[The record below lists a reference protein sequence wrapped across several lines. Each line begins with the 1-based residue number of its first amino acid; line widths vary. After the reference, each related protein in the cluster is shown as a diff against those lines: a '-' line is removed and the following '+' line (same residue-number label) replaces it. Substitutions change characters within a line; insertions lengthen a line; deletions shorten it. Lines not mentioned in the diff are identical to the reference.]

1 VTTLAQ
7 GLAELEASA
16 AHPKAVAEIRRL
28 LERGSDFDCYKV
40 NAFRIAEAT
49 GLPRREAL
57 RAFLFATRIG
67 LFDLAWDIHCPAC
80 SGIPEFYKH
89 LIGLRNAAHC
99 GLCKLD
105 WDVDLEDQVEVTFT
119 PNPAVRPVAYTD
131 FAERD
136 FAGQLAF
143 FNEVLP
149 REGRDFT
156 IGGTIL
162 LGDVKSFA
170 GAFEPGDYTVWVP
183 PHLDLAARVRVVE
196 GGPRHVDVVVAADG
210 RIDPPEF
217 ALAPGR
223 AEIAVTS
230 RYPTI
235 NGFLVRPV
243 GQVRNWVSAAYVTSQ
258 QDFRDLFAGE
268 FLSPDAS
275 FAIRNVT
282 LMFTDI
288 KGSTELYEALGDARA
303 YARVQEHFRVMTEV
317 IREHD
322 GGIVKTIGDA
332 VMAAFP
338 SNESA
343 VRAAIEVQRRFK
355 REGDVLGGIE
365 VKIGLHRGPAI
376 AVTSNRSLDYFGRT
390 VNVAARVQGESR
402 AGEVLLS
409 DDVLR
414 DQGVV
419 DWLAS
424 QGIRPLASEVHLKGV
439 ASTVRIHAL
448 RSNG

>member
-1 VTTLAQ
+1 MTSLAQ

-40 NAFRIAEAT
+40 NAFRIAQAT
-49 GLPRREAL
+49 GIPRPEAL
-57 RAFLFATRIG
+57 RAFLFATRLG
-67 LFDLAWDIHCPAC
+67 LFDLTWDIHCPAC
-80 SGIPEFYKH
+80 RGIPEYHKH
-89 LIGLRNAAHC
+89 LMGLRNAAHC

-105 WDVDLEDQVEVTFT
+105 WEVDLEDQVEVTFT
-119 PNPAVRPVAYTD
+119 ANPAVRKVAYAD
-131 FAERD
+131 FAARD
-136 FAGQLAF
+136 FPGQLAF
-143 FNEVLP
+143 INEVLP

-156 IGGTIL
+156 IGKTIL
-162 LGDVKSFA
+162 LGDVKA
-170 GAFEPGDYTVWVP
+170 LTGHFEPGEYSVWVP
-183 PHLDLAARVRVVE
+183 PHLDLAARVRVAD
-196 GGPRHVDVVVAADG
+196 GGPRRVEVVVGADG
-210 RIDPPEF
+210 RIDPPSF
-217 ALAPGR
+217 ALASGE

-235 NGFLVRPV
+235 NGFLVLPV

-303 YARVQEHFRVMTEV
+303 YARVQDHFRAMTEV
-317 IREHD
+317 IREHE

-332 VMAAFP
+332 VMALFP
-338 SNESA
+338 SNLEA
-343 VRAAIEVQRRFK
+343 VKAAIEVQRRFPP
-355 REGDVLGGIE
+355 GGIE
-365 VKIGLHRGPAI
+365 VKLGLHRGPAI

-390 VNVAARVQGESR
+390 VNITARVQGESR
-402 AGEVLLS
+402 AGEVLMT
-409 DDVLR
+409 DGVLQ
-414 DQGVV
+414 DGEVAS
-419 DWLAS
+419 WLAS
-424 QGIRPLASEVHLKGV
+424 AGMQPSASDVRLRGV
-439 ASTVRIHAL
+439 ASAVRIHAL
-448 RSNG
+448 RVGS